1 MRTYE
6 ELVKIL
12 PKETVEFIDTVLP
25 YLDYYCRKNIN
36 MSFTGITIDNFKNKI
51 FYLCLYAGCKNK
63 ETEAIL
69 SRLGFDKEIFKY
81 CISKVNHDNA
91 SISELFL
98 NIMMR

>member
-12 PKETVEFIDTVLP
+12 PKETVECIDTILP
-25 YLDYYCRKNIN
+25 YLDYFCRRKIDI
-36 MSFTGITIDNFKNKI
+36 SFNDYVIDTFKSKI

-69 SRLGFDKEIFKY
+69 SRLGFNKEIFNY
-81 CISKVNHDNA
+81 CISKISIGTD
-91 SISELFL
+91 SISELF
-98 NIMMR
+98 